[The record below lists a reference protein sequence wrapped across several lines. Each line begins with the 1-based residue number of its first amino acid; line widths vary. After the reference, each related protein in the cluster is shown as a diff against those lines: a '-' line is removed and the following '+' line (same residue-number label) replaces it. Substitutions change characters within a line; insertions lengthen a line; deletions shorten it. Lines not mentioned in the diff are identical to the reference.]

1 MRTSRTGA
9 ISEPRH
15 PAKRL
20 AFRAQTMRQLLQN
33 GDAVNGRPWIGAAC
47 VAILLSLW
55 LSLVPCSL
63 QAQVGTSDVLGN
75 VTDSSGAVVVG
86 ANVTIK
92 NLGTA
97 EKRTA
102 ATSDKG
108 EYLFTTLPNGNY
120 TLTVEAKGFE
130 TFTIK
135 NFPLSSGDRARYD
148 AALKPGAATE
158 TVEVTEVNTLQ
169 TDSPEVAST
178 VPDTSVQE
186 MPLNSRNF
194 SSALQTQPGMSMGTN
209 SQSFAGG
216 GSPEDRRPAFVVVA
230 NGQNDA
236 WNDQL
241 IDGFDNNERNLG
253 LAGVRPSID
262 GIEEVKIDS
271 SSYSAEYGRAA
282 GAVINVITKAGT
294 NSFHGS
300 AYEYFRNDIFDARDF
315 FAAAGVI
322 AKPEL
327 RLNEFGGSVGGPVTL
342 PGLYHG
348 KDKTFFFADFEQD
361 RLISGLAP
369 YVLTVPTAYEET
381 QFVTTG
387 GLDLTD
393 ANPALAIIP
402 AANVSPIMANYFA
415 LFPSPNT
422 TSNCP
427 AGVGCFISSPPV
439 VQHDTNV
446 DARIDEHFSP
456 SDILFARFADNP
468 VTTLEPEAI
477 PETPSASSAWS
488 PLTKTTLKGI
498 YPGGNG
504 SGAGSGSFAGPSS
517 TKSYNGQ
524 VDYVHIFS
532 SNLILDLKTGF
543 TRVDIASLPFNDGT
557 GAAQQVGFASNIN
570 TLGLLPAMGGPGLAW
585 TPLLGS
591 TNSVPLLDINN
602 TFQYAGSVTYTRGAH
617 SIKAGGSAIRRQV
630 NAATDAIAPGFFLFW
645 GAQQGPPGGFYPDS
659 RQNFI
664 AGYPSLELREDAV
677 FNPGFRAWEFA
688 GYVQDDWRVNRSLT
702 VNVGIRYDIFKP
714 FTEAHGYFSNFL
726 PSCLSSGT
734 IGTNCF
740 ATGSSAGG
748 GGVVSPTVGVNT
760 DTRDVA
766 PRVGFAWS
774 MNAKT
779 VLRGGFGMSYFPP
792 DLGEASSGTGAPVSV
807 LQNYNPPYSFNYA
820 QPFPFD
826 PHPGAFCTVVTPLG
840 GTAGCISEGPVA
852 PSTVALAT
860 FASNPAVTSVSAKP
874 LNIRSAYV
882 EMANL
887 AVQRQ
892 LGANNTVSLAWVGEF
907 GRGLLRTIN
916 LDQPAPPGAGNP
928 TPPLVYATQLPFIN
942 TINYYYNGS
951 ISAYNSMQLVYT
963 RQLARGLTAGANWTW
978 SHDLGDGIAGSE
990 YTGPVGLDYG
1000 NVPNDLRH
1008 RVAVTADYAIP
1019 FGNGLTGIN
1028 GFLAKGWKLNG
1039 VGYWQTGNP
1048 FTVYFPQSAPSPF
1061 GPASGLNV
1069 PNLDQ
1074 DRPNVIASTKVSNP
1088 SISEWFNIN
1097 AFAAQQTGTQGDERI
1112 GQLFGPHQ
1120 RDVDL
1125 SLLKEFKIVE
1135 SLNGEFR
1142 AECFNI
1148 SNTPN
1153 YALPDNNYSHAQL
1166 NGSGQII
1173 GGTFGQILGSA
1184 PGTNARQ
1191 WQFAMKFLF

>member
-1 MRTSRTGA
+1 MHKFLRHGKPGNSRLW
-9 ISEPRH
+9 IS
-15 PAKRL
+15 
-20 AFRAQTMRQLLQN
+20 
-33 GDAVNGRPWIGAAC
+33 AAC
-47 VAILLSLW
+47 VAVLLGIWMSV
-55 LSLVPCSL
+55 VPCSL
-63 QAQVGTSDVLGN
+63 RAQVGTSDVLGT
-75 VTDSSGAVVVG
+75 VTDSTGAVVVG

-97 EKRTA
+97 EKRSAT
-102 ATSDKG
+102 TSDKG
-108 EYLFTTLPNGNY
+108 EYLFSTLPNGNY

-130 TFTIK
+130 AFIIK
-135 NFPLSSGDRARYD
+135 SFPLSAGDRARYD

-158 TVEVTEVNTLQ
+158 TVEVNEVNTLQ

-178 VPDTSVQE
+178 VPDTAVQE

-216 GSPEDRRPAFVVVA
+216 GSPEDRRPAFIVVA

-241 IDGFDNNERNLG
+241 IDSFDNNERNLG

-262 GIEEVKIDS
+262 GIEEVKIDT

-294 NSFHGS
+294 NNFHGS

-315 FAAAGVI
+315 FATAGVI
-322 AKPEL
+322 PKPEL
-327 RLNEFGGSVGGPVTL
+327 RLNSFGGSLGGPVTL
-342 PGLYHG
+342 PKLYHG

-361 RLISGLAP
+361 RSIKGLAP
-369 YVLTVPTAYEET
+369 YVLTVPTAYEEN
-381 QFVTTG
+381 QFVQTG

-393 ANPALAIIP
+393 ADPTLAIIP

-415 LFPSPNT
+415 LFPSPNYT
-422 TSNCP
+422 TGCP

-439 VQHDTNV
+439 VQTDTNV

-456 SDILFARFADNP
+456 NDILFVRFADNP

-477 PETPSASSAWS
+477 PETPSASSTWS

-524 VDYVHIFS
+524 VDYVHIFR

-543 TRVDIASLPFNDGT
+543 TRVDIASLPFDDGT
-557 GAAQQVGFASNIN
+557 GAAQQVGFASGIN
-570 TLGLLPAMGGPGLAW
+570 TLGLLPAVGGPGLAW

-602 TFQYAGSVTYTRGAH
+602 TYQYAGSVSYTHGPH
-617 SIKAGGSAIRRQV
+617 SIKVGGGAIRRQV

-645 GAQQGPPGGFYPDS
+645 GASQGPPGGFYPDS

-664 AGYPSLELREDAV
+664 SGYPSLELREDAV

-726 PSCLSSGT
+726 PSCLTSET
-734 IGTNCF
+734 IAANCF

-760 DTRDVA
+760 DLRDVA

-774 MNAKT
+774 MNPKT

-792 DLGEASSGTGAPVSV
+792 DLGEATSGTGAPVSV
-807 LQNYNPPYSFNYA
+807 LQNYNPPYSFNYS

-826 PHPGAFCTVVTPLG
+826 PHPGAFCSVATPLG
-840 GTAGCISEGPVA
+840 GTAGCISEGPIA
-852 PSTVALAT
+852 PSTTSLAG
-860 FASNPAVTSVSAKP
+860 FNGNPAVTSVSAKP

-892 LGANNTVSLAWVGEF
+892 LGTNNTVSLAWVGEF

-916 LDQPAPPGAGNP
+916 LDQPLPPCQFKPQPCDGSAPPALIYP
-928 TPPLVYATQLPFIN
+928 QLLNVN
-942 TINYYYNGS
+942 TINYYYNGA
-951 ISAYNSMQLVYT
+951 ISSYNSMQLVYT
-963 RQLARGLTAGANWTW
+963 RQLARGLTANANWTW
-978 SHDLGDGIAGSE
+978 SHDLGDGTTGSL
-990 YTGPVGLDYG
+990 YTGPVGIDYG

-1008 RVAVTADYAIP
+1008 RIAVTADYAIP
-1019 FGNGLTGIN
+1019 FGSNLTGVE
-1028 GFLAKGWKLNG
+1028 GFMAKGWKVNG
-1039 VGYWQTGNP
+1039 VGYWETGNP
-1048 FTVYFPQSAPSPF
+1048 FTVYFPESTPSPF
-1061 GPASGLNV
+1061 GPASGINV

-1074 DRPNVIASTKVSNP
+1074 DRPNVIASTKVSDP
-1088 SISEWFNIN
+1088 SISEWFNIE
-1097 AFAAQQTGTQGDERI
+1097 AFGVQPTGTQGDERI
-1112 GQLFGPHQ
+1112 GQTFGPHQ
-1120 RDVDL
+1120 RDVNF
-1125 SLLKEFKIVE
+1125 SLLKDFKIVE
-1135 SLNGEFR
+1135 SLNGQFR
-1142 AECFNI
+1142 AECFNV

-1153 YALPDNNYSHAQL
+1153 YALPDANSTDP
-1166 NGSGQII
+1166 
-1173 GGTFGQILGSA
+1173 TFGKILGSA